1 MMENPI
7 TEITWLDAPG
17 LSKGQNTSLAEAII
31 RKVEQG
37 EVNPLTAFLQIK
49 SIEDVCKKA
58 KGGINQWSLE
68 EAQKHGSR
76 SFDYQGAKVEISEL
90 GTKYDFSNCGDVIWE
105 SLNQQVESLK
115 DQLNDRETFLKTIKE
130 PIEIV
135 NPEGGEIYKVH
146 APVKR
151 STTGLKITLR

>member
-1 MMENPI
+1 MMESPI

-17 LSKGQNTSLAEAII
+17 LSKQQNTSLADAII

-58 KGGINQWSLE
+58 KEGINQWSLE
-68 EAQKHGSR
+68 EAQKHGVR

-90 GTKYDFSNCGDVIWE
+90 GTKYDFSSCGDVIWE
-105 SLNQQVESLK
+105 SLKQQLK
-115 DQLNDRETFLKTIKE
+115 DRESFLKTIKE
-130 PIEIV
+130 PIEMV
-135 NPEGGEIYKVH
+135 NPDGGEIYRVH

-151 STTGLKITLR
+151 STTGLKITLK